1 MCQKKD
7 SPPSSPLPCCR
18 QIFGEGSST
27 SGSLHLSFS
36 GVRLKLGFMH
46 LFFSYASLKLG
57 SLRTFSSTV
66 QAPSWVLR
74 LPELWACKSIEE
86 EKGLEAVAN
95 LSSAPPPRLYLIPLY
110 LPFQLCSELW
120 RKLIPAFHCTLYY
133 FFVLVKREIYLLVL
147 NTILFATL
155 LCERVCSMCVSLQWY
170 LERETRGNNWIFCD
184 KCENTAR

>member
-7 SPPSSPLPCCR
+7 SPPSSPLPCRR

-57 SLRTFSSTV
+57 SLCTFSSTV
-66 QAPSWVLR
+66 QAPSWVLW

-86 EKGLEAVAN
+86 EQGLEAVAN
-95 LSSAPPPRLYLIPLY
+95 LSSVLPPLLYLILLY
-110 LPFQLCSELW
+110 LSFLLCNELW
-120 RKLIPAFHCTLYY
+120 HKLIPAFHCMLYY
-133 FFVLVKREIYLLVL
+133 FFVLVNKGNLFTCFEYYSFCNTTLWKGVL
-147 NTILFATL
+147 H
-155 LCERVCSMCVSLQWY
+155 VCVSSMIL
-170 LERETRGNNWIFCD
+170 R
-184 KCENTAR
+184 ARNPR